1 MTKQKALYPYTLQPV
16 AVNMTDSE
24 FNQAQLALF
33 NQTKQTQNLTKLK
46 TKEWGILGAVTLVG
60 ILGIVLVSG
69 YSTII
74 FWLLL
79 VGVTIYLVLRTI
91 GLNWYMQKEY
101 EKQLSGATMPNEMK
115 SIKLGIQPHG
125 LIMTLPNTNTAQNT
139 VRGMTMRGTAVQ
151 QAVIPWTSVTSWDE
165 TDEFVF
171 IMFEIQSQQGS
182 QIIPKRLHGNGFS
195 INTIKE
201 HLTKITPKGL
211 KMVKTLSD

>member
-16 AVNMTDSE
+16 ALNMTDSE

-60 ILGIVLVSG
+60 ILGIVFVSG
-69 YSTII
+69 YSAII

-79 VGVTIYLVLRTI
+79 ACILIYLVLRTI

-211 KMVKTLSD
+211 KMIKTLSD

>member
-16 AVNMTDSE
+16 ALNMTDSE

-60 ILGIVLVSG
+60 ILGIVFVSG

-79 VGVTIYLVLRTI
+79 ACVLIYLVLRTI

-211 KMVKTLSD
+211 KMIKTLSD

>member
-1 MTKQKALYPYTLQPV
+1 M
-16 AVNMTDSE
+16 
-24 FNQAQLALF
+24 F
-33 NQTKQTQNLTKLK
+33 
-46 TKEWGILGAVTLVG
+46 
-60 ILGIVLVSG
+60 VSG

-79 VGVTIYLVLRTI
+79 ACVLIYLVLRTI

-211 KMVKTLSD
+211 KMIKTLSD